1 MASRDRLISASL
13 GIFLEVSY
21 ECYQV
26 IHVCE
31 LNIKSSFELN
41 SSFQFLA
48 NLPLLVACLL
58 TGLPYLPITAP
69 LPSLGVALRCLDWV
83 VGQVVTL
90 LEFHLLLTPAAVL
103 CIVLARWETLAT
115 IQDRMDKFYEEDDV
129 SKEREAADHVRDIIE
144 EILEEVTNDEHE
156 EEEEEAEV
164 TSRTKNLL
172 HSVSKAGKDRLPQ
185 QNESGYLSEL
195 ETSVSV
201 N

>member
-1 MASRDRLISASL
+1 MVSRHRLISASL

-69 LPSLGVALRCLDWV
+69 LPSLGAALRCLDWA

-115 IQDRMDKFYEEDDV
+115 IQDRMDKFYEVDDV
-129 SKEREAADHVRDIIE
+129 SEEREAADHVRDIIE
-144 EILEEVTNDEHE
+144 EILEEVTNVEH
-156 EEEEEAEV
+156 EEEAEV

>member
-1 MASRDRLISASL
+1 MLSGKTYLRIEYK
-13 GIFLEVSY
+13 F
-21 ECYQV
+21 
-26 IHVCE
+26 
-31 LNIKSSFELN
+31 N

-69 LPSLGVALRCLDWV
+69 LPSLGAALRCLDWV

-129 SKEREAADHVRDIIE
+129 SEEREAAEHVRDIIE

-156 EEEEEAEV
+156 EDEAEV

>member
-1 MASRDRLISASL
+1 M
-13 GIFLEVSY
+13 
-21 ECYQV
+21 
-26 IHVCE
+26 
-31 LNIKSSFELN
+31 
-41 SSFQFLA
+41 
-48 NLPLLVACLL
+48 LVACLL

-69 LPSLGVALRCLDWV
+69 LPSLGAALRCLDWV

-115 IQDRMDKFYEEDDV
+115 IQDRMDKFYEEDEV
-129 SKEREAADHVRDIIE
+129 SEVREAADNVRDIIE

-156 EEEEEAEV
+156 EEAEV

-172 HSVSKAGKDRLPQ
+172 HSVGKAGKDRLPQ